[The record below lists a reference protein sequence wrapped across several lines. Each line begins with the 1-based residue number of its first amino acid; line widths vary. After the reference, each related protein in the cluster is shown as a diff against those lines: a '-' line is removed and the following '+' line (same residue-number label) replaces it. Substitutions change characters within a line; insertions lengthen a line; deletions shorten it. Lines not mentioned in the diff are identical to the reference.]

1 LIICYFKIWCKSKGR
16 QKAGSKCGSRW
27 QKMAGN
33 GLLFKKKIVALQ
45 RELKKN
51 KQ

>member
-1 LIICYFKIWCKSKGR
+1 
-16 QKAGSKCGSRW
+16 
-27 QKMAGN
+27 MAGN
-33 GLLFKKKIVALQ
+33 GLLFKKFFVALQ

>member
-1 LIICYFKIWCKSKGR
+1 
-16 QKAGSKCGSRW
+16 
-27 QKMAGN
+27 MAGN

>member
-1 LIICYFKIWCKSKGR
+1 
-16 QKAGSKCGSRW
+16 
-27 QKMAGN
+27 MAGD